1 MENQSIGILYYN
13 AIDAASPTLILLVL
27 GCLLIVFKMFDDYNI
42 FSGIAFSIGIAIS
55 SINVLV
61 SHSITQDD
69 WIYIFIMFLV
79 FLISLVPTIF
89 VSLLWEKGKRMKM
102 YCAILTVISLN
113 NSVIT
118 GIPILSGIYKKALVT
133 KAAYLQMIPCVLLDL
148 TVILILFEFS
158 VMLNSN

>member
-1 MENQSIGILYYN
+1 MENQSIGTLYYN
-13 AIDAASPTLILLVL
+13 AIDAASPTLILLVI
-27 GCLLIVFKMFDDYNI
+27 GCFLIVCKTFDEYNI
-42 FSGIAFSIGIAIS
+42 FSGIAFSIGITIS
-55 SINVLV
+55 SIYVLV
-61 SHSITQDD
+61 SNDITRDD

-118 GIPILSGIYKKALVT
+118 GIPILSGIYENRLVT
-133 KAAYLQMIPCVLLDL
+133 KAAYL
-148 TVILILFEFS
+148 
-158 VMLNSN
+158 